1 MNVYP
6 ILICRTKYVDYN
18 NPVFCAPVDI
28 NYSIVK
34 SLHDVIIKG
43 ENLRYM
49 KANNLQSDKECK
61 VFISNDQYIIIGKA
75 LFIRK
80 LGDSF
85 DVSLDKETDGR
96 NAWGFI
102 GGVLSRKEYVA
113 EQKILDLPEEY
124 YVQAYNECLYDSH
137 WYEKEFKGPYIS
149 KVFDIKMETLPKL
162 KYSLNISKETP
173 IFSSSMN
180 DSLFRY
186 VAEQT
191 IEGKSVAFCS
201 NEEFNAAKA
210 IIEGALTY
218 ATVSESNLHDQIE
231 SFKRAITAKR
241 KKTVEYVNNHSC
253 GECTESH
260 DNNKEKDFDQELSQL
275 CKEYDYE
282 LNRLFDEQHARIFVI
297 YTGVNNSNI
306 SKKDNSLLSDLW
318 ALCKKYFNIK

>member
-28 NYSIVK
+28 NNSIVK

-49 KANNLQSDKECK
+49 KANSLQSNKECK
-61 VFISNDQYIIIGKA
+61 VFISNDQYIVIGKA

-85 DVSLDKETDGR
+85 DVSLDKEADGR
-96 NAWGFI
+96 DAWGFI
-102 GGVLSRKEYVA
+102 GGILSRKEYVA

-137 WYEKEFKGPYIS
+137 WSEKEFKGPYIS
-149 KVFDIKMETLPKL
+149 KAFDIKMETLPNL
-162 KYSLNISKETP
+162 EYPLNISKETP
-173 IFSSSMN
+173 IFPSSMN

-191 IEGKSVAFCS
+191 IKGKSVAFCS

-210 IIEGALTY
+210 IIKGALTY

-231 SFKRAITAKR
+231 SYQRAITAKR
-241 KKTVEYVNNHSC
+241 KKTEEYVNNRSG
-253 GECTESH
+253 GECTDSH
-260 DNNKEKDFDQELSQL
+260 DNNKEKVFYQELSLL
-275 CKEYDYE
+275 CKKYGYKLRRLSDRYDVCG
-282 LNRLFDEQHARIFVI
+282 FVI
-297 YTGVNNSNI
+297 ITGVNNSNK
-306 SKKDNSLLSDLW
+306 SKKDDSFIDKVLG
-318 ALCKKYFNIK
+318 YFKEK